1 MLLRVFIFSLII
13 LSNGVMCLAQP
24 PAPIRYVSSNEQSSG
39 ALYSFKTF
47 TSENGLTQNQI
58 VALFQDSKGYI
69 WLGSNGGGVARYD
82 GVKFVN
88 YSAKEGLINNTVW
101 SIIEDKTGNIWVGTE
116 GGISVLVKNSIL
128 MSKIKIINYTVDD
141 GLVDNMVYKLFKDSK
156 HNIWIGTNEGISK
169 VTLPDT
175 YPGHAGSGANSGNL
189 LGKVDKGSGI
199 NFTNFTTDDGL
210 VENAIRTIYEDQQG
224 NLWFGTTGDGLNLL
238 VPSLTDAAA
247 ENNQGNSPLF
257 TTFTEQ
263 EGLMH
268 NNVSTLF
275 QDSFGYMWI
284 GYWDGGISC
293 YKPYKSMINS
303 GQNGQDANNRYKLI
317 VENEFLT
324 AFSVPS
330 ILQDK
335 RGNMWF
341 ATFGGGLLKRSH
353 AEINNS
359 INRFEHFSS
368 KDGLG
373 NNRIWSLMQ
382 DREGNLWVGTYG
394 GGVSKLISRTYKIFT
409 KKNGLSDDFIW
420 SVIQDKNQNIWVGTN
435 GGGVSVIPF
444 RNVSGVHTDKF
455 PTLNEK
461 AGLADNRVYYM
472 YEDSR
477 SNIWLGTA
485 GGLTIVRY
493 NQVKGTI
500 KIIKKITMKDG
511 LIDHR
516 VRIIFENK
524 RGDIWIGTNEGI
536 SIIRSK
542 NLKYAVNPFTSGK
555 NKVMFENLTIDQ
567 GLIHS
572 LVYSILEDMQGNI
585 WIGTGGGVSLLKIQ
599 DLVNKNGVAPI
610 FPEQAFEYFTV
621 KDGLVNND
629 VRTVLEGK
637 NGKLWFGTGGGI
649 SIYDPKSKKFENITS
664 LNGLSS
670 ERLYFMHFDDDN
682 NLWIGTNIG
691 LDKFD
696 LGEYREKERPRIK
709 HLTHLDDFIEIET
722 NTNAICEDNE
732 GNLWFGTINGL
743 VKYNPRAKKPKN
755 TSEPLTHITNIKAL
769 GQDTIL
775 PQNATLPHD
784 LNYLAFQYIGISL
797 TTPEKVRYQYKL
809 DGFDEKWSLITQET
823 YAAFTNLSP
832 GEYTFKVR
840 ACNNDGVWNKKPA
853 FFSFVITPAFWQ
865 TWWFYG
871 FCSAIGIL
879 VFISFIKIR
888 EKSLIK
894 EKKILEQK
902 VKINTDKV
910 IQQKEK
916 IQLQKDQLEQANMA
930 LREKNK
936 AITFS
941 INYANQIQQ
950 AILPKEEEIA
960 EAFPEHFILYKPRD
974 IVSGD
979 FYWFNYAQSEEPRQ
993 LAGHSGE
1000 RHAIIAAVDC
1010 TGHGVPGALMSMI
1023 GNALLNEIII
1033 EKAITKPAEILQNL
1047 REKANSVLKQKAD
1060 HPGTMYGMDIA
1071 LCNIDLTNNI
1081 LQYSGAYNPL
1091 YIIKQG
1097 ENEDESQKEIPNY
1110 KSKIKYNIQIGNSIP
1125 APTKSGSK
1133 TISPKHKAG
1142 LPAVPSNSGSAQAG
1156 NFKLIEVKA
1165 DNFPIGINTPE
1176 KKKTFTNHK
1185 IRFKKGD
1192 TFYIFSNGYADQ
1204 TGGPDGEKIM
1214 NQQFSQLLLDVQH
1227 LTMKE
1232 QHKVLDS
1239 SFENWRGNEVQV
1251 DDVLVIGV
1259 RL

>member
-1 MLLRVFIFSLII
+1 MKKNYLFLKKLFIILII
-13 LSNGVMCLAQP
+13 YLSGSNGFKCLAQS
-24 PAPIRYVSSNEQSSG
+24 PAPIRYVSSHEQSSG

-82 GVKFVN
+82 GVKFIN

-101 SIIEDKTGNIWVGTE
+101 SIIEDNTGNIWVGTE

-141 GLVDNMVYKLFKDSK
+141 GLVDNMVYKLFEDSK
-156 HNIWIGTNEGISK
+156 NNIWIGTNGGISK
-169 VTLPDT
+169 VTPPVT
-175 YPGHAGSGANSGNL
+175 YPWYAGSGTNSGSSLESN
-189 LGKVDKGSGI
+189 DKGSGI

-210 VENAIRTIYEDQQG
+210 VENVIRTIYEDQQG

-247 ENNQGNSPLF
+247 ENNRGNSPLF
-257 TTFTEQ
+257 TTITEK

-293 YKPYKSMINS
+293 YQPYKSMISSGLS
-303 GQNGQDANNRYKLI
+303 GQNVNKRFELI
-317 VENEFLT
+317 VENQLLT
-324 AFSVPS
+324 AFAVPA

-335 RGNMWF
+335 KGNMWF

-359 INRFEHFSS
+359 VNRFEHFSS
-368 KDGLG
+368 QDGLG

-394 GGVSKLISRTYKIFT
+394 GGVSKLISRTYKIFN
-409 KKNGLSDDFIW
+409 KNNGLSDDFIW

-444 RNVSGVHTDKF
+444 RNVSGVNIDKF

-472 YEDSR
+472 YEDPQ
-477 SNIWLGTA
+477 SNIWLGTG
-485 GGLTIVRY
+485 GGLTIVSY
-493 NQVKGTI
+493 NQVDGTI
-500 KIIKKITMKDG
+500 KIIKSFTMKDG

-516 VRIIFENK
+516 VRTIFEDK
-524 RGDIWIGTNEGI
+524 QGDIWIGTNEGI
-536 SIIRSK
+536 SIIRSE

-555 NKVMFENLTIDQ
+555 NKGMFENLTIDQ

-572 LVYSILEDMQGNI
+572 LVYSICEDKHGNI
-585 WIGTGGGVSLLKIQ
+585 WIGTGGGVSKLVKSPPKSPRRGDFSNALPQGKSDGKIPPS
-599 DLVNKNGVAPI
+599 GGFRGAS
-610 FPEQAFEYFTV
+610 FFEYFTI

-649 SIYDPKSKKFENITS
+649 SIYDPKSNKFKNITS
-664 LNGLSS
+664 LDGLSS

-696 LGEYREKERPRIK
+696 LGGYRKKKRAMIK
-709 HLTHLDDFIEIET
+709 HLTYLDDFIEIET
-722 NTNAICEDNE
+722 NTNAVCEDNE

-743 VKYNPRAKKPKN
+743 VKYNPRANPPKN
-755 TSEPLTHITNIKAL
+755 TLEPLTHITNIKTS

-775 PQNATLPHD
+775 PQNAILPHY

-797 TTPEKVRYQYKL
+797 TMPEKVRYQYKL
-809 DGFDEKWSLITQET
+809 EGLDEKWSLITQET

-840 ACNNDGVWNKKPA
+840 ACNNDGVWNKKPTS
-853 FFSFVITPAFWQ
+853 FSFVITPAFWQ

-888 EKSLIK
+888 EKNLIK
-894 EKKILEQK
+894 EKKILERK

-916 IQLQKDQLEQANMA
+916 IQLQKDQLEQANVT

-936 AITFS
+936 AITVS

-960 EAFPEHFILYKPRD
+960 EVFPEHFILFKPRD

-979 FYWFNYAQSEEPRQ
+979 FYWF
-993 LAGHSGE
+993 
-1000 RHAIIAAVDC
+1000 
-1010 TGHGVPGALMSMI
+1010 
-1023 GNALLNEIII
+1023 
-1033 EKAITKPAEILQNL
+1033 
-1047 REKANSVLKQKAD
+1047 
-1060 HPGTMYGMDIA
+1060 
-1071 LCNIDLTNNI
+1071 
-1081 LQYSGAYNPL
+1081 
-1091 YIIKQG
+1091 
-1097 ENEDESQKEIPNY
+1097 
-1110 KSKIKYNIQIGNSIP
+1110 SKIES
-1125 APTKSGSK
+1125 
-1133 TISPKHKAG
+1133 
-1142 LPAVPSNSGSAQAG
+1142 
-1156 NFKLIEVKA
+1156 
-1165 DNFPIGINTPE
+1165 
-1176 KKKTFTNHK
+1176 
-1185 IRFKKGD
+1185 
-1192 TFYIFSNGYADQ
+1192 
-1204 TGGPDGEKIM
+1204 
-1214 NQQFSQLLLDVQH
+1214 
-1227 LTMKE
+1227 
-1232 QHKVLDS
+1232 
-1239 SFENWRGNEVQV
+1239 ENRG
-1251 DDVLVIGV
+1251 
-1259 RL
+1259 